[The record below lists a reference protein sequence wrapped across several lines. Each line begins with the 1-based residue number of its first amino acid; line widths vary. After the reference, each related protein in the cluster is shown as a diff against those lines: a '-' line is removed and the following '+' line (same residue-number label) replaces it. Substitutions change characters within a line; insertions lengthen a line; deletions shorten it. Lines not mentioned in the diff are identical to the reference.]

1 LDVVEADPMKIE
13 RFEEEFTTAAPAWP
27 VVRKHQRLD
36 DFLRGPMC
44 ARWLDRATAGPKA
57 AIKVGHALWQE
68 VGMNKDNFLNE
79 GLSQSREIRVHQNLR
94 KRRGLSRSTV
104 SRGLKAL
111 VELGLIAVVNQGPGK
126 QPTVVI
132 RNISVLPHSDNVAP
146 F

>member
-1 LDVVEADPMKIE
+1 MNIE
-13 RFEEEFTTAAPAWP
+13 RFEEGFPTATLAWP
-27 VVRKHQRLD
+27 VVNKHQHLD
-36 DFLRGPMC
+36 DFLRGPIC
-44 ARWLDRATAGPKA
+44 ARWLDRATARSTA

-111 VELGLIAVVNQGPGK
+111 AELGLIDVVNQGPGK

-132 RNISVLPHSDNVAP
+132 RNISMHSHPDDAVP